1 MARGVE
7 WLGRAW
13 YAYTADSGQ
22 AGIPVRRKASSAHS
36 AYRPTNNLLELRGT
50 VWLVFRRRET
60 DIRSVASLR
69 KGR

>member
-22 AGIPVRRKASSAHS
+22 AGRQAFQSGGKQVRHIARTD
-36 AYRPTNNLLELRGT
+36 RLR
-50 VWLVFRRRET
+50 LVRLAPNPHGLSGIEW
-60 DIRSVASLR
+60 V
-69 KGR
+69 